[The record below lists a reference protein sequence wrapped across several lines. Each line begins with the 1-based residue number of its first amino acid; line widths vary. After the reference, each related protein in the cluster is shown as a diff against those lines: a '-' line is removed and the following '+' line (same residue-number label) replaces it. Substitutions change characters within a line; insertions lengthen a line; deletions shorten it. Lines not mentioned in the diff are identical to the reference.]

1 MKEGT
6 CYCSILPFLHIRMKK
21 GVVKYVV
28 GFLILCGISVNGL
41 AQDIVEGCVFVDNNR
56 NGIRDKGEKGIQG
69 IAISNGDTVL
79 LTDKR
84 GNFKIELSRGNSIFP
99 ILSKDWTLSDK
110 VVNAGFYYRDVDDTL
125 GKWQINF
132 GLNKKKVK
140 WDFSMNA
147 IGDVQVGDVQ
157 ELEYASRSL
166 WPELLQD
173 SVSSFN
179 LFLGDLV
186 NNNLALFPAIKQM
199 MEELPVQSWTVLGN
213 HDRDVDSV
221 RVNQTASYN
230 RAFGS
235 PVYAFNE
242 GNVHF
247 IIINNVY
254 GKGTRSYVGKIS
266 DSQLR
271 FISNDLRYVDKKAQ
285 IVLCMHIP
293 LAQTLNSSDLFKL
306 LEGRGNVLSLV
317 GHMHQVKRNFFHG
330 KGLCVHE
337 LVVGASC
344 GFWWVGEKNWEGLPS
359 ALMQCGTPRNYFVF
373 DFSEKDYSFR
383 CKGVGL
389 DASRQMNI
397 SVAGI
402 DSTEVYVDELKVKPK
417 GELLVTVYGAS
428 DSTMVRCRL
437 DNGSWL
443 KCEKAEELDVNVAR
457 MRSWNQLKVYPS
469 RFSRRNPFRKLPS
482 PQVWRLLL
490 PDEYCAG
497 VHKVVVEASDRWGF
511 KASGM
516 RTFYLH

>member
-1 MKEGT
+1 
-6 CYCSILPFLHIRMKK
+6 
-21 GVVKYVV
+21 
-28 GFLILCGISVNGL
+28 
-41 AQDIVEGCVFVDNNR
+41 
-56 NGIRDKGEKGIQG
+56 
-69 IAISNGDTVL
+69 
-79 LTDKR
+79 
-84 GNFKIELSRGNSIFP
+84 
-99 ILSKDWTLSDK
+99 
-110 VVNAGFYYRDVDDTL
+110 
-125 GKWQINF
+125 
-132 GLNKKKVK
+132 
-140 WDFSMNA
+140 MNA
-147 IGDVQVGDVQ
+147 IGDVQVGNMQ

-166 WPELLQD
+166 WPELLKD

-186 NNNLALFPAIKQM
+186 NNNLTLYPAVRQM
-199 MEELPVQSWTVLGN
+199 MEKLPVQSWTVLGN
-213 HDRDVDSV
+213 HDRDIDSV
-221 RVNQTASYN
+221 RINQTVSYN
-230 RAFGS
+230 KIFGS

-247 IIINNVY
+247 IILNNVY
-254 GKGTRSYVGKIS
+254 GKGTRSYTGKIS

-271 FISNDLRYVDKKAQ
+271 FVANDLRYVDQNTQ

-293 LAQTLNSSDLFKL
+293 LAHTSNSSDLFQL

-317 GHMHQVKRNFFHG
+317 GHMHQVKRNFFYR
-330 KGLCVHE
+330 KELCIHE

-383 CKGVGL
+383 CKGIGL

-397 SVAGI
+397 SVTGI
-402 DSTEVYVDELKVKPK
+402 DSTEVYVEELNAKPR

-428 DSTMVRCRL
+428 DSTVVRCRL
-437 DNGSWL
+437 DDGKWL
-443 KCEKAEELDVNVAR
+443 KCEKKEELDVNVAR

-469 RFSRRNPFRKLPS
+469 RFSRRNPSRKVPS
-482 PQVWRLLL
+482 PQVWGLLL
-490 PDEYCAG
+490 PDKYHKG

-511 KASGM
+511 KASET

>member
-1 MKEGT
+1 
-6 CYCSILPFLHIRMKK
+6 MKK
-21 GVVKYVV
+21 KVVIAVV
-28 GFLILCGISVNGL
+28 AVLLWCGMTVDGW
-41 AQDIVEGCVFVDNNR
+41 AQERVEGCVYADSNR

-69 IAISNGDTVL
+69 IAVSNGDTVL

-84 GNFKIELSRGNSIFP
+84 GNFKMELSRGNSLFP
-99 ILSKDWTLSDK
+99 ILPKDWSLSDK
-110 VVNAGFYYRDVDDTL
+110 VVNAGFYYRNVHDTSENR
-125 GKWQINF
+125 QISF
-132 GLNKKKVK
+132 GLHKKKVK
-140 WDFSMNA
+140 RNFSMNA
-147 IGDVQVGDVQ
+147 IGDVQVGDMQ

-166 WPELLQD
+166 WPELLRD

-186 NNNLALFPAIKQM
+186 NNNLTLYPAVKQM
-199 MEELPVQSWTVLGN
+199 MEKLPVQSWTVLGN

-221 RVNQTASYN
+221 RVNQTVSYSQM
-230 RAFGS
+230 FGS

-247 IIINNVY
+247 IILNNVY
-254 GKGTRSYVGKIS
+254 GKGTRSYIGKIS

-271 FISNDLRYVDKKAQ
+271 FVSNDLKYVGKNVQ

-293 LAQTLNSSDLFKL
+293 LAHTSNSSELLEL

-330 KGLCVHE
+330 KGLCIHE

-344 GFWWVGEKNWEGLPS
+344 GFWWVGEKDWEGIPS

-383 CKGVGL
+383 CKCIGL

-397 SVAGI
+397 SVTGI
-402 DSTEVYVDELKVKPK
+402 DSTEVYVDELSAKPK

-428 DSTMVRCRL
+428 DSTEVRCRL
-437 DNGSWL
+437 DEGRWL
-443 KCEKAEELDVNVAR
+443 TCEKKEEPDVNVAR
-457 MRSWNQLKVYPS
+457 MRSWNLLKVYPT
-469 RFSRRNPFRKLPS
+469 RFSRRNPFRKRPS
-482 PQVWRLLL
+482 PQVWTLRL
-490 PDEYCAG
+490 PDNYDTG
-497 VHKVVVEASDRWGF
+497 VHQVVVEASDRWGF
-511 KASGM
+511 RAKGT

>member
-1 MKEGT
+1 
-6 CYCSILPFLHIRMKK
+6 MKK
-21 GVVKYVV
+21 GVIKYVV
-28 GFLILCGISVNGL
+28 AFHILCGIPVTGL
-41 AQDIVEGCVFVDNNR
+41 AQDIVEGCVYVDYNR
-56 NGIRDKGEKGIQG
+56 NGIRDKGEKGISG
-69 IAISNGDTVL
+69 IAVSNGDTVL

-84 GNFKIELSRGNSIFP
+84 GNFKIELSQGNSIFP
-99 ILSKDWTLSDK
+99 ILPKDWTLSDK
-110 VVNAGFYYRDVDDTL
+110 VVNAGFYYSDAYDTF
-125 GKWQINF
+125 GERQINF

-140 WDFSMNA
+140 RNFSMNA
-147 IGDVQVGDVQ
+147 IGDVQVGNMQ

-166 WPELLQD
+166 WPELLKD

-186 NNNLALFPAIKQM
+186 NNNLTLYPAVRQM
-199 MEELPVQSWTVLGN
+199 MEKLPVQSWTVLGN
-213 HDRDVDSV
+213 HDRDIDSV
-221 RVNQTASYN
+221 RINQTVSYN
-230 RAFGS
+230 KMFGS

-247 IIINNVY
+247 IILNNVY
-254 GKGTRSYVGKIS
+254 GKGTRSYTGKIS

-271 FISNDLRYVDKKAQ
+271 FVANDLRYVDQNTQ

-293 LAQTLNSSDLFKL
+293 LAHTSNSFDLFQL

-317 GHMHQVKRNFFHG
+317 GHMHQVKRNFFYG
-330 KGLCVHE
+330 KELCIHE

-383 CKGVGL
+383 CKGIGL
-389 DASRQMNI
+389 DSSRQMNI
-397 SVAGI
+397 SVTGI
-402 DSTEVYVDELKVKPK
+402 DSTEVYVEELNAKPR

-437 DNGSWL
+437 DDGKWL
-443 KCEKAEELDVNVAR
+443 KCEKKEELDVNVAR
-457 MRSWNQLKVYPS
+457 MRSWNLLKVYPS
-469 RFSRRNPFRKLPS
+469 RFSRRNPSRKVPS
-482 PQVWRLLL
+482 PQVWGLLL
-490 PDEYCAG
+490 PDKYHKG

-511 KASGM
+511 KASET

>member
-1 MKEGT
+1 
-6 CYCSILPFLHIRMKK
+6 MKK

-28 GFLILCGISVNGL
+28 VFLTLCGISVNGL
-41 AQDIVEGCVFVDNNR
+41 AQDIVEGCVYTDSNR
-56 NGIRDKGEKGIQG
+56 NGIRDKGEKGMPG
-69 IAISNGDTVL
+69 IAVSNGDTVL

-84 GNFKIELSRGNSIFP
+84 GNFKIGLSRGNSIFP
-99 ILSKDWTLSDK
+99 ILPKDWSLSDK
-110 VVNAGFYYRDVDDTL
+110 VVNAGFYYRNVYDTL
-125 GKWQINF
+125 EKRQINF
-132 GLNKKKVK
+132 GLVKKKVK
-140 WDFSMNA
+140 RNFSMNV
-147 IGDVQVGDVQ
+147 IGDVQVGNMQ

-166 WPELLQD
+166 WPELLRD
-173 SVSSFN
+173 SISSFN

-186 NNNLALFPAIKQM
+186 NNNLTLYPAVKQM
-199 MEELPVQSWTVLGN
+199 MEKLPVQSWTVLGN

-221 RVNQTASYN
+221 SVNQTVSYN
-230 RAFGS
+230 KMFGS
-235 PVYAFNE
+235 SVYAFNE

-247 IIINNVY
+247 IILNNVHS
-254 GKGTRSYVGKIS
+254 KGTRSYIGKIS

-271 FISNDLRYVDKKAQ
+271 FISNDLKYVDKDVQ

-293 LAQTLNSSDLFKL
+293 LAHTSNSSDLLEL

-330 KGLCVHE
+330 KGLCIHE

-383 CKGVGL
+383 CKCIGL

-397 SVAGI
+397 SVTGI
-402 DSTEVYVDELKVKPK
+402 DSTEVYVDGLNAKPK

-437 DNGSWL
+437 DDGSWL
-443 KCEKAEELDVNVAR
+443 KCEKKKELDVNVAR
-457 MRSWNQLKVYPS
+457 MRSWNQLKVYPT

-482 PQVWRLLL
+482 PQVWTLQLE
-490 PDEYCAG
+490 DNYCAG

-511 KASGM
+511 RAKGT
-516 RTFYLH
+516 RTFYLY